1 MKKWM
6 PMTAL
11 TTSGLL
17 GLFLVAASG
26 TYRTARAADG
36 EKKMQ
41 STRADFNEFCQIM
54 EGRWL
59 GDVIWVTDWE
69 GFGKKGDKVSAYQE
83 WKIGEDGHVLLG
95 RFYGGPGSGTI
106 LVQYDAGARQIQS
119 RAIFSGGNVFNEVIY
134 KQDGNWHYE
143 IAGSMVDGKK
153 ITGSTIRH
161 LSDGGKTHRWTG
173 TIMIDGKPL
182 DPLRD
187 VWRRIGD

>member
-41 STRADFNEFCQIM
+41 STRTDFNEFCQMM

-59 GDVIWVTDWE
+59 GDVIWVTD
-69 GFGKKGDKVSAYQE
+69 
-83 WKIGEDGHVLLG
+83 
-95 RFYGGPGSGTI
+95 
-106 LVQYDAGARQIQS
+106 
-119 RAIFSGGNVFNEVIY
+119 
-134 KQDGNWHYE
+134 
-143 IAGSMVDGKK
+143 
-153 ITGSTIRH
+153 
-161 LSDGGKTHRWTG
+161 
-173 TIMIDGKPL
+173 
-182 DPLRD
+182 
-187 VWRRIGD
+187 